1 MCNNW
6 GKTGSIHSK
15 QGREVLIK
23 SIIQAV
29 PTYTMGCFKIPLGL
43 CHDIEALIKKKKKK
57 NCWGQQ
63 GDHRK
68 IHWLIW
74 DEFTKSKMVGGMGFR
89 DLALYNDSH
98 LAKQAWHLLYNRS
111 SLFIRCSKHGFFQI
125 VPL

>member
-43 CHDIEALIKKKKKK
+43 CHDIEALIKKKKK
-57 NCWGQQ
+57 N
-63 GDHRK
+63 
-68 IHWLIW
+68 
-74 DEFTKSKMVGGMGFR
+74 GGANKVTIGR
-89 DLALYNDSH
+89 
-98 LAKQAWHLLYNRS
+98 
-111 SLFIRCSKHGFFQI
+111 FIG
-125 VPL
+125 